1 MRLIDICSL
10 DDLVENSG
18 VGVLVGDLQ
27 VAIFWDKHPE
37 SGELGEIYAIDNYDP
52 IGGANVLSRG
62 IICSF
67 DDRLTVSSPLYKQHF
82 CLSSG
87 QCLQHPEIFVAVYKT
102 ELRGDRVFISEK
114 ALDLESIAA

>member
-52 IGGANVLSRG
+52 IGGANL
-62 IICSF
+62 
-67 DDRLTVSSPLYKQHF
+67 L
-82 CLSSG
+82 
-87 QCLQHPEIFVAVYKT
+87 
-102 ELRGDRVFISEK
+102 
-114 ALDLESIAA
+114 